1 MTKHQPPSSQHA
13 ETGSVAARK
22 IRGNVTINNYVA
34 PQDVGPDE
42 AALQR
47 SWLNWVMSQCRPV
60 SLSALDAAT
69 EDRQGPKMRL
79 EEVYTGLLISGML
92 YDGRFRFDGEHTYS
106 EVQLSAVGWLD
117 SRACAV
123 LLGKPGSGK
132 STFVNFV
139 ALCLAGELLGDPD
152 TNLKRLTAPL
162 PRDDGEDADE
172 PQPWSHAALLPV
184 PVVLRDFA
192 AGPHLPG
199 DGNEPGADALWGHI
213 GDDLARCD
221 KADYLPHLRRRMLNG
236 EALLLLDGLDE
247 VADADGR
254 RDRVLGAIRAFAVAH
269 DRARILVTARPYAY
283 ERPEWRLDDAG
294 FDSAMLADFSDGQIR
309 RFVRRWYARR
319 SDDAAD
325 NAGRARLLER
335 AVFEREGGR
344 LSDLAR
350 RPLLLTLMAY
360 LHAEKQRALPDKRHE
375 LYAQILDLLL
385 RNWDAKRFKVDA
397 DGTPREDQPAL
408 TEYLAVGPA
417 EVRCA
422 LERLA
427 YLAHRDQGGKGGA
440 DNGGTADI
448 AEKDLLYA
456 LSRIKSDSTSVND
469 RKLRHYLEHR
479 SGVLTQRGPGVYTFP
494 HRSFQEYLAACH
506 LRSADFDFD
515 DPALACLGEDA
526 LDSNETL
533 IAALGRLEPDRWREA
548 VLLAAAETEHFA
560 WAVADELAPE
570 LPPGDWKG
578 DGEPIADPDA
588 WGARLAGQIL
598 LEATEP
604 AKANRSRSRIRE
616 RVRDGQLA
624 VMRRSRLLAKERCAA
639 GDCLSLLGDIR
650 FDPECWFLPAEPD
663 LGFVQVPA
671 GRFRMGQDDASLNL
685 DLAEQ
690 PVHELA
696 LSAYWIGRWPVT
708 VGQFRAFVEHSGQ
721 APRDGRA
728 LHDPDS
734 RPVRW
739 IDWHEADA
747 YCRWLQARLLEL
759 PADAAPRLAG
769 ALRDGRL
776 RAALPSEPEWER
788 AARGTDELTYPWAVL
803 PGLADFE
810 SANMHGDI
818 GDSGVVG
825 CYPRGVSPTGC
836 EDLSG
841 NVWEWTRSR
850 SGGYPYPPSGPER
863 AEREG
868 SGSGDRLRVLRGG
881 SFLSSGRNC
890 RAAAR
895 SCAIRLRLVDVG
907 FRLVW
912 SSCP

>member
-1 MTKHQPPSSQHA
+1 MTKQHSPPSQHA
-13 ETGSVAARK
+13 ETGSVAARE
-22 IRGNVTINNYVA
+22 IHGNVTINNYAA
-34 PQDVGPDE
+34 PKAVGPDE

-47 SWLNWVMSQCRPV
+47 SWLHWVMDRCRPV

-69 EDRQGPKMRL
+69 DERQGPKMRL
-79 EEVYTGLLISGML
+79 EQVYTALRTMTQVIGTG
-92 YDGRFRFDGEHTYS
+92 YG
-106 EVQLSAVGWLD
+106 VGTEKDRRMPALAFLD
-117 SRACAV
+117 SQRRVV

-162 PRDDGEDADE
+162 PRDDGEDGNEA
-172 PQPWSHAALLPV
+172 QPWSHAALLPV

-192 AGPHLPG
+192 AGPHLPA
-199 DGNEPGADALWGHI
+199 DGNEPGVDALWGHI
-213 GDDLARCD
+213 GDELACCD
-221 KADYLPHLRRRMLNG
+221 KADYLLHLRRRMLNG

-254 RDRVLGAIRAFAVAH
+254 RERVLAAVRAFAVAH

-325 NAGRARLLER
+325 NAGRARLLQR
-335 AVFEREGGR
+335 AVFDREGGR
-344 LSDLAR
+344 LTDLAR

-397 DGTPREDQPAL
+397 DGRPRVDQPAL

-417 EVRCA
+417 EVRRA

-427 YLAHRDQGGKGGA
+427 YLAHRDQGADSGGT
-440 DNGGTADI
+440 DDGGTADI
-448 AEKDLLYA
+448 AEQDLVDA
-456 LSRIKSDSTSVND
+456 LMAINPRNENIKP
-469 RKLRHYLEHR
+469 RQLMHYLEHR

-506 LRSADFDFD
+506 LRSADFNFD
-515 DPALACLGEDA
+515 DPALAHLGEDA
-526 LDSNETL
+526 RDSNETL
-533 IAALGRLEPDRWREA
+533 IAALGRLEPARWREV
-548 VLLAAAETEHFA
+548 VLLGAAETEHLA

-578 DGEPIADPDA
+578 DGDPIADPDA

-624 VMRRSRLLAKERCAA
+624 VMRRSGLTAGERCAA
-639 GDCLSLLGDIR
+639 GDCLSFLGDTR
-650 FDPECWFLPAEPD
+650 FDPERWFLPAEPA

-671 GRFRMGQDDASLNL
+671 GRFRMGQTDDELRANL
-685 DLAEQ
+685 DELKANLREQPFQDLALPAGRSRLGQTEDAVRPNVAEQ
-690 PVHELA
+690 PVNELA
-696 LSAYWIGRWPVT
+696 LPAYWISRWPVT
-708 VGQFRAFVEHSGQ
+708 VAQFRAFVEQSGQ
-721 APRDGRA
+721 APRDSHA
-728 LHDPDS
+728 LGDPDS
-734 RPVRW
+734 RP
-739 IDWHEADA
+739 
-747 YCRWLQARLLEL
+747 
-759 PADAAPRLAG
+759 G
-769 ALRDGRL
+769 ALDRR
-776 RAALPSEPEWER
+776 
-788 AARGTDELTYPWAVL
+788 ARG
-803 PGLADFE
+803 
-810 SANMHGDI
+810 
-818 GDSGVVG
+818 
-825 CYPRGVSPTGC
+825 
-836 EDLSG
+836 
-841 NVWEWTRSR
+841 
-850 SGGYPYPPSGPER
+850 
-863 AEREG
+863 
-868 SGSGDRLRVLRGG
+868 
-881 SFLSSGRNC
+881 
-890 RAAAR
+890 
-895 SCAIRLRLVDVG
+895 
-907 FRLVW
+907 
-912 SSCP
+912 